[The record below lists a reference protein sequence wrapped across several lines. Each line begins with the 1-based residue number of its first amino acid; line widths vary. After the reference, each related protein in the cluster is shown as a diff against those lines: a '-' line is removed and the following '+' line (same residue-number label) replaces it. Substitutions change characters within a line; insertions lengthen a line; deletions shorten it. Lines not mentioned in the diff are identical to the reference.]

1 MGDSQIW
8 MLLNVSIKKKTHKKN
23 IPTGHPDCGLWW
35 TFWHPWRPTAWD
47 ELMDVPGVPLKAL
60 LENIMKR
67 GYNMIITLIMV
78 NHVV

>member
-1 MGDSQIW
+1 MIA
-8 MLLNVSIKKKTHKKN
+8 LSIDVPQKT

-60 LENIMKR
+60 K
-67 GYNMIITLIMV
+67 TS
-78 NHVV
+78 